1 MKKSVHLNWII
12 IILALISIITAC
24 ASSTGGTK
32 GSTRGNLNRLKTSKE
47 AELRKS
53 WQDYTVYKRGRDR
66 SFQKGFVALVYKFK
80 NDKKIKM
87 PGKWVAVPNEE
98 SIADSK
104 VLYLTDVRRILGQDD
119 VLYGYIVLPSKDS
132 ALVKIIDA
140 NTVEI
145 IYSHRVQRIGR

>member
-80 NDKKIKM
+80 NDKKIILDNQ
-87 PGKWVAVPNEE
+87 WVEVTSDEMKTKAKISE
-98 SIADSK
+98 ST
-104 VLYLTDVRRILGQDD
+104 LTAEILGHDQK
-119 VLYGYIVLPSKDS
+119 LYGYLIYRRADNVSVRIVDEQ
-132 ALVKIIDA
+132 
-140 NTVEI
+140 TVQI
-145 IYSHRVQRIGR
+145 NYRYIRNYSQ